1 MEEKKKERT
10 YICSGAS
17 DGANDITIIEFR
29 GNAQAL
35 LVLPRAELELTRA
48 DGISYSDQLEVPHA
62 RGASSNSMLAS
73 SSLSIFGRSQGP
85 APNPRVAHFHFMAR

>member
-1 MEEKKKERT
+1 MMKEKKKERT

-35 LVLPRAELELTRA
+35 LAAVQCSGVAPESSVNLIMQAYSTSPLGINCPFVILRRGFLE
-48 DGISYSDQLEVPHA
+48 QLLLLV
-62 RGASSNSMLAS
+62 
-73 SSLSIFGRSQGP
+73 Q
-85 APNPRVAHFHFMAR
+85 